1 VTIVQALYSPAAGG
15 SLLVTAKSSDQN
27 LRPALTASLGG
38 AMTNNTDGTATVNAA
53 NIVVPPAMVSVNSA
67 KAGRAEIEVS
77 TLVGLPV
84 LPSLPFAGNDAYT
97 IAEDSPAVSLNVLAN
112 DTIAG
117 IPVAPGSVTITIATQ
132 PALGTA
138 VIANGAISYTPFPN
152 ATGNDLI
159 LYTISNAAGTSDQAS
174 VAITIT
180 NVNDAPVAVDDNA
193 AGVGGLA
200 ISVNLL
206 ANDTDADGA
215 ANLAGV
221 NIVTAPVGVTYTLT
235 GGSLSFTAAAGTYVF
250 TYRARDLAGA
260 LSANTATATVTLS
273 GGETLAIQRAD
284 YTANKRRWRIDG
296 TSTVPSTQTVYV
308 MYADGVFAD
317 GTSAVGYLVQ
327 TTQALAGIWTVDFA
341 LAGTN
346 DPRNPTSN
354 VFLVRPTRIYAITNL
369 GGNSP
374 TTTITVR

>member
-1 VTIVQALYSPAAGG
+1 
-15 SLLVTAKSSDQN
+15 
-27 LRPALTASLGG
+27 
-38 AMTNNTDGTATVNAA
+38 
-53 NIVVPPAMVSVNSA
+53 
-67 KAGRAEIEVS
+67 
-77 TLVGLPV
+77 
-84 LPSLPFAGNDAYT
+84 
-97 IAEDSPAVSLNVLAN
+97 
-112 DTIAG
+112 
-117 IPVAPGSVTITIATQ
+117 
-132 PALGTA
+132 
-138 VIANGAISYTPFPN
+138 
-152 ATGNDLI
+152 
-159 LYTISNAAGTSDQAS
+159 
-174 VAITIT
+174 
-180 NVNDAPVAVDDNA
+180 VNDAPVAVDDNA